1 MQIVSWLVTFWDNIS
16 GQSSRV
22 RVSKNNTSNVY
33 IPTYI
38 GNGMGS
44 EWFSDHV
51 VLADRVSEGEGRKEI
66 MHYQCNFQI

>member
-51 VLADRVSEGEGRKEI
+51 VLADRG
-66 MHYQCNFQI
+66 